1 MVKHYSVLL
10 SESIEGL
17 NIKKD
22 GIYIDATLGYGG
34 HSSEILKRIPNG
46 HLYSFDQDKEAIE
59 YSKERLSKIGNN
71 YTIIY
76 SNFVNMKEKMEEL
89 GITKVDGILFDL
101 GLSSP
106 QIDDKT
112 RGFSFMSDD
121 VLDMRMDKSNK
132 LDAKQVVNNYS
143 YDELVNIFYTYGE
156 EKLSKVIAKKIVD
169 ERAKK
174 EIKTTKELVDI
185 IESSVGAKYFFKN
198 HPERQ
203 IFQAIRIEVNNEL
216 NTLQSVL
223 PDAIQMLVK
232 SGRISIITFHSL
244 EDRIVKNIFKKYSDI
259 DDLVKGLPEIPYE
272 YQPIIKLVNKK
283 PILPSKEELQENT
296 RSKSAK
302 LRIIE
307 RIKDEEET
315 K

>member
-1 MVKHYSVLL
+1 MKHYSVLL
-10 SESIEGL
+10 EESISGL
-17 NIKKD
+17 NIKED

-34 HSSEILKRIPNG
+34 HSSQILKRIPNG

-59 YSKERLSKIGNN
+59 YSSKILSEIRDNF
-71 YTIIY
+71 TIIH
-76 SNFVNMKEKMEEL
+76 SNFVNVKEKLLEL

-106 QIDDKT
+106 QIDDKS

-121 VLDMRMDKSNK
+121 ILDMRMNK
-132 LDAKQVVNNYS
+132 DQDLNARDVINKYNY
-143 YDELVNIFYTYGE
+143 EKLVDIFFSYGE
-156 EKLSKVIAKKIVD
+156 EKNSRIIAKKIVD
-169 ERAKK
+169 YRNKK
-174 EIKTTKELVDI
+174 EINTTKELVDI
-185 IESSVGAKYFFKN
+185 IESAVGSKYFYKN

-223 PDAIQMLVK
+223 PDAIQMLK
-232 SGRISIITFHSL
+232 IGGRISIITFHSL
-244 EDRIVKNIFKKYSDI
+244 EDRIVKHIFKKYSDV
-259 DDLVKGLPEIPYE
+259 DELVRGLPEIPVE
-272 YQPIIKLVNKK
+272 YKPDIKLINRK
-283 PILPSKEELQENT
+283 PILPSDKELKENS

-307 RIKDEEET
+307 RI
-315 K
+315 